1 MFFQLRKTHRF
12 VQVPSCCFSWAVR
25 WWWGKVLK
33 IGSKVRV
40 LKSFDAFRME
50 TSSAKALA
58 VFPQKLP
65 ENLEGTVVF
74 LHSILTSNR
83 WGKIDLG
90 SRQAT
95 SSRRGFLRVV
105 WEGGSPPE
113 SAQRFNDFRINIS
126 GQIIVTSHDLT
137 SKGSVLEGKSSYFR
151 EI

>member
-1 MFFQLRKTHRF
+1 M
-12 VQVPSCCFSWAVR
+12 
-25 WWWGKVLK
+25 K

-40 LKSFDAFRME
+40 LKSFEAFRME

-95 SSRRGFLRVV
+95 SSRRGFLPK
-105 WEGGSPPE
+105 GGLGRGIPSRKCPKF
-113 SAQRFNDFRINIS
+113 SYFRINIS

-137 SKGSVLEGKSSYFR
+137 SKGSVLEGKSPYFR